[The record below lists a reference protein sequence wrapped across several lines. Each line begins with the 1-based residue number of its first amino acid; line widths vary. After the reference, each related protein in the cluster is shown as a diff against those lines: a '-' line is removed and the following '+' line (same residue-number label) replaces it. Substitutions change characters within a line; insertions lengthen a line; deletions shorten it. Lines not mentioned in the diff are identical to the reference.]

1 MWYLELKKGSYE
13 DLQIAEI
20 SADAFSV
27 CTVNDQLGYPHK
39 LVAENSGSGGN
50 SEPGWEDFL
59 RDNSQK
65 LHRLPL
71 KDESTLLSWRQL
83 VDHLKLHSEHLPV
96 LRQSLFEADPTGF
109 ATSISCLQDI
119 IDYEAGSDVG
129 SEDSAMGGEETDV
142 LVHAVSQTTFM
153 NACTTGTIDT
163 NANLWLP
170 SNPVLAEVLWAHNVA
185 NEQVERKLMS
195 PASEQTDGQDD

>member
-1 MWYLELKKGSYE
+1 MR
-13 DLQIAEI
+13 
-20 SADAFSV
+20 
-27 CTVNDQLGYPHK
+27 
-39 LVAENSGSGGN
+39 VAENSGSGGN
-50 SEPGWEDFL
+50 SEPCWEDFL

-142 LVHAVSQTTFM
+142 LVHAVSQTTFR

-170 SNPVLAEVLWAHNVA
+170 SNPFLAEVLWAHNVA
-185 NEQVERKLMS
+185 DEQVERKLMS
-195 PASEQTDGQDD
+195 RASEQTDGQDD